1 MARRHHYRR
10 RTKEPN
16 ELDVTTFLNLM
27 VVLVPF
33 LLITAVFSRI
43 AVVELN
49 LPTSTGDAVVQEPTF
64 RVEVVVRGGGL
75 EVGNGREVI
84 AAIPKLDGG
93 YDLET
98 LSSYM
103 VSLKEDNPGTEAA
116 SVLLEPDIPYDY
128 LIQVMDTVRSV
139 VVPGDGDDA
148 EPFVRLALFTEISI
162 GEAP

>member
-49 LPTSTGDAVVQEPTF
+49 LPTSTGDALVQEPSF
-64 RVEVVVRGGGL
+64 RVEVIVRDGGL

-103 VSLKEDNPGTEAA
+103 VSLKEDNPDTEAA

-139 VVPGDGDDA
+139 VVPGDADDA
-148 EPFVRLALFTEISI
+148 EPFVQLALFTEISI